1 MLKRFFKGMLGIAV
15 MSLAL
20 ASCKKS
26 PNEVVET
33 LTVTPEEAISFNA
46 KDNSDVLLTV
56 KTNADAWKATATA
69 EWIVLTPNT
78 DKGTL
83 SVNAKENTT
92 TEQRIG
98 RIRIEAGVA
107 QPVSIN
113 VVQAAGT
120 GEVTP
125 EPTPGEGVAV
135 KLTAESETNIA
146 TKTETELS
154 VKVKVSIAAAVSSD
168 VEVELFY
175 DEGYLREYNYL
186 HKDDGEAVLYPEDK
200 VTIPNNG
207 KVVIAAGQKES
218 AEVEVKLDAT
228 GLSLGSTYLLPL
240 YLKPVQN
247 AVVKQAECR
256 VNAVVR
262 KKNPKQIKN
271 VVYFEVNDC
280 NPLNAIE
287 YMLEDGTPF
296 FDAVILF
303 AANINYNTSEDVVY
317 LANNPNVQ
325 ALLDDSEIYLQP
337 LRKKG
342 IKVYLG
348 LLGNHDAA
356 GLCQLSDW
364 GAAQWAQEVADACKT
379 YKLDGVNLD
388 DEYSS
393 SPIIGNHWFTNRS
406 AAAGA
411 RLCYELKK
419 ALKATC
425 PWETEVST
433 FAYGQLYTLPT
444 SVKDQETQVDHP
456 ISEWLDFSVANYGG
470 TTSPYGD
477 LTMANCSGMSI
488 ELNRG
493 YGYMSEESARKIKE
507 AGYGW
512 CMWFA
517 FDPSGTG
524 SVDSNRY
531 TSDSYIKAAAK
542 GFYDQELKEPTGVW
556 NKLGEGKYDPVR
568 HTR

>member
-15 MSLAL
+15 MSLTL
-20 ASCKKS
+20 ASCTKA

-33 LTVTPEEAISFNA
+33 LTVTPDAAISFLAKENSEVVLKVVTNADSWKATPTADWIVLVPDMEKGNLHVNA
-46 KDNSDVLLTV
+46 KD
-56 KTNADAWKATATA
+56 
-69 EWIVLTPNT
+69 
-78 DKGTL
+78 
-83 SVNAKENTT
+83 NTT
-92 TEQRIG
+92 TEQRVA
-98 RIRIEAGVA
+98 RIRIEAGLA
-107 QPVSIN
+107 QPVAIN

-125 EPTPGEGVAV
+125 EPSEGVAV
-135 KLTAESETNIA
+135 KLVSMGETTIA

-154 VKVKVSIAAAVSSD
+154 VKVKLSVTAAAASD
-168 VEVELFY
+168 VEVKLFY
-175 DEGYLREYNYL
+175 DEGYLREYNYIN
-186 HKDDGEAVLYPEDK
+186 KEQGEAVLYPKEK
-200 VTIPNNG
+200 VTIPADG
-207 KVVIAAGQKES
+207 KIVLKAGQTES
-218 AEVEVKLDAT
+218 EEVEVKLDAT
-228 GLSLGSTYLLPL
+228 GLSMGSPYLLPL
-240 YLKPVQN
+240 YLRAVEN

-256 VNAVVR
+256 VNVLV
-262 KKNPKQIKN
+262 KKQNPKQIKN

-280 NPLNAIE
+280 NPLNALE
-287 YMLEDGTPF
+287 YELADGTPF

-303 AANINYNTSEDVVY
+303 AANINYNRAEDVVY

-364 GAAQWAQEVADACKT
+364 GAQQWAQEVAEACKT

-393 SPIIGNHWFTNRS
+393 SPDLSNKWFAPRS

-444 SVKDQETQVDHP
+444 SVKDLETGEDQP
-456 ISEWLDFSVANYGG
+456 ISKWLDFHVANYGG

-477 LTMANCSGMSI
+477 LTKAQCSGMSL

-493 YGYMSEESARKIKE
+493 YGSITEDSARNMKNQ
-507 AGYGW
+507 GYGW

-524 SVDSNRY
+524 TVNSNRY
-531 TSDSYIKAAAK
+531 RSDGFIKAAAK

-556 NKLGEGKYDPVR
+556 NKIGEGKYDPNR

>member
-15 MSLAL
+15 MSLTL
-20 ASCKKS
+20 ASCTKA

-33 LTVTPEEAISFNA
+33 LTVTPDAAISFLAKENAEVVLKVVTNADSWKATPTADWIVLVPDMEKGNLHVNA
-46 KDNSDVLLTV
+46 KDN
-56 KTNADAWKATATA
+56 N
-69 EWIVLTPNT
+69 
-78 DKGTL
+78 
-83 SVNAKENTT
+83 T
-92 TEQRIG
+92 TEQRVA
-98 RIRIEAGVA
+98 RIRIEAGLA
-107 QPVSIN
+107 QPVAIN

-125 EPTPGEGVAV
+125 EPSEGVAV
-135 KLTAESETNIA
+135 KLVSMGETTIA

-154 VKVKVSIAAAVSSD
+154 VKVKLSVTAAAASD
-168 VEVELFY
+168 VEVKLFY
-175 DEGYLREYNYL
+175 DEGYLREYNYIN
-186 HKDDGEAVLYPEDK
+186 KEQGEAVLYPKEK
-200 VTIPNNG
+200 VTIPADG
-207 KVVIAAGQKES
+207 KMVLRAGQTES
-218 AEVEVKLDAT
+218 EEVEVKLDAT
-228 GLSLGSTYLLPL
+228 GLSMGSPYLLPL
-240 YLKPVQN
+240 YLKAVEN
-247 AVVKQAECR
+247 AAVKQAECR
-256 VNAVVR
+256 VNVLVR
-262 KKNPKQIKN
+262 KQNPKQIKN

-280 NPLNAIE
+280 NPLNALE
-287 YMLEDGTPF
+287 YELADGTPF

-303 AANINYNTSEDVVY
+303 AANINFNRAEDVVY
-317 LANNPNVQ
+317 LSNNPNVQ

-364 GAAQWAQEVADACKT
+364 GAQQWAQEVAEACKT

-393 SPIIGNHWFTNRS
+393 SPDLSNHWFAPRS

-433 FAYGQLYTLPT
+433 FAYGQLYSLPT
-444 SVKDQETQVDHP
+444 SVKDLETGEDQP
-456 ISEWLDFSVANYGG
+456 ISKWLDFHVANYGG

-477 LTMANCSGMSI
+477 LTKAQCSGMSL

-493 YGYMSEESARKIKE
+493 YGSITEDSARNMKNQ
-507 AGYGW
+507 GYGW

-524 SVDSNRY
+524 TVNSNRY
-531 TSDSYIKAAAK
+531 RSDGFIKAAAK

-556 NKLGEGKYDPVR
+556 NKIGEGKYDPNR

>member
-15 MSLAL
+15 MSLTL
-20 ASCKKS
+20 ASCTKA

-33 LTVTPEEAISFNA
+33 LTVTPDAAISFLAKENAAVVLKVVTNADSWKATPTADWIVLVPDMEKGNLHVNA
-46 KDNSDVLLTV
+46 KDN
-56 KTNADAWKATATA
+56 N
-69 EWIVLTPNT
+69 
-78 DKGTL
+78 
-83 SVNAKENTT
+83 T
-92 TEQRIG
+92 TEQRVA
-98 RIRIEAGVA
+98 RIRIEAGLA
-107 QPVSIN
+107 QPVAIN

-125 EPTPGEGVAV
+125 EPSESVAV
-135 KLTAESETNIA
+135 KLVSMGETTIA

-154 VKVKVSIAAAVSSD
+154 VKVKLSVTAAAASD
-168 VEVELFY
+168 VEVKLFY
-175 DEGYLREYNYL
+175 DEGYLREYNYIN
-186 HKDDGEAVLYPEDK
+186 KEQGEAVLYPKEK
-200 VTIPNNG
+200 VTIPADG
-207 KVVIAAGQKES
+207 KMVLKAGQTES
-218 AEVEVKLDAT
+218 EEVEVKLDAT
-228 GLSLGSTYLLPL
+228 GLSMGSPYLLPL
-240 YLKPVQN
+240 YLKAVEN
-247 AVVKQAECR
+247 AAVKQAECR
-256 VNAVVR
+256 VNVLVR
-262 KKNPKQIKN
+262 KQNPKQIKN

-280 NPLNAIE
+280 NPLNALE
-287 YMLEDGTPF
+287 YELADGTPF

-303 AANINYNTSEDVVY
+303 AANINFNRAEDVVY
-317 LANNPNVQ
+317 LSNNPNVQ

-364 GAAQWAQEVADACKT
+364 GAQQWAQEVAEACKT

-393 SPIIGNHWFTNRS
+393 SPDLSNHWFAPRS

-433 FAYGQLYTLPT
+433 FAYGQLYSLPT
-444 SVKDQETQVDHP
+444 SVKDLETGEGQP
-456 ISEWLDFSVANYGG
+456 ISKWLDFHVANYGG

-477 LTMANCSGMSI
+477 LTKAQCSGMSL

-493 YGYMSEESARKIKE
+493 YGSITEDSARNMKNQ
-507 AGYGW
+507 GYGW

-524 SVDSNRY
+524 TVNSNRY
-531 TSDSYIKAAAK
+531 RSDGFIKAAAK

-556 NKLGEGKYDPVR
+556 NKIGEGKYDPNR

>member
-1 MLKRFFKGMLGIAV
+1 MLKRFFKSMLGIAV
-15 MSLAL
+15 MSLTL
-20 ASCKKS
+20 ASCTKA

-33 LTVTPEEAISFNA
+33 LTVTPDAAISFLAKENAEVVLKVVTNADSWKATPTADWIVLAPDMEKGNLHVNA
-46 KDNSDVLLTV
+46 KDN
-56 KTNADAWKATATA
+56 N
-69 EWIVLTPNT
+69 
-78 DKGTL
+78 
-83 SVNAKENTT
+83 T
-92 TEQRIG
+92 TEQRVA
-98 RIRIEAGVA
+98 RIRIEAGLA
-107 QPVSIN
+107 QPVAIN

-125 EPTPGEGVAV
+125 EPSEGVAV
-135 KLTAESETNIA
+135 KLVSMGETTIA

-154 VKVKVSIAAAVSSD
+154 VKVKLSVTAAAASD
-168 VEVELFY
+168 VEVKLFY
-175 DEGYLREYNYL
+175 DEGYLREYNYIN
-186 HKDDGEAVLYPEDK
+186 KEQGEAVLYPKEK
-200 VTIPNNG
+200 VTIPADG
-207 KVVIAAGQKES
+207 KMVLKAGQTES
-218 AEVEVKLDAT
+218 EEVEVKLDAT
-228 GLSLGSTYLLPL
+228 GLSMGSPYLLPL
-240 YLKPVQN
+240 YLKAVEN
-247 AVVKQAECR
+247 AAVKQAECR
-256 VNAVVR
+256 VNVLVR
-262 KKNPKQIKN
+262 KQNPKQIKN

-280 NPLNAIE
+280 NPLNALE
-287 YMLEDGTPF
+287 YELADGTPF

-303 AANINYNTSEDVVY
+303 AANINFNRAEDVVY
-317 LANNPNVQ
+317 LSNNPNVQ

-364 GAAQWAQEVADACKT
+364 GAQQWAQEVAEACKT

-393 SPIIGNHWFTNRS
+393 SPDLSNKWFAPRS

-433 FAYGQLYTLPT
+433 FAYGQLYSLPT
-444 SVKDQETQVDHP
+444 SVKDLETGEDQP
-456 ISEWLDFSVANYGG
+456 ISKWLDFHVANYGG

-477 LTMANCSGMSI
+477 LTKAQCSGMSL

-493 YGYMSEESARKIKE
+493 YGSITEDSARNMKNQ
-507 AGYGW
+507 GYGW

-524 SVDSNRY
+524 TVSSNRY
-531 TSDSYIKAAAK
+531 RSDNFIKAAAK

-556 NKLGEGKYDPVR
+556 NKIGEGQYDPNR

>member
-15 MSLAL
+15 MSLTL
-20 ASCKKS
+20 ASCTKA

-33 LTVTPEEAISFNA
+33 LTVTPDAAISFLAKENAEVVLKVVTNADSWKATPTADWIVLVPDMEKGNLHVNA
-46 KDNSDVLLTV
+46 KDN
-56 KTNADAWKATATA
+56 N
-69 EWIVLTPNT
+69 
-78 DKGTL
+78 
-83 SVNAKENTT
+83 T
-92 TEQRIG
+92 TEQRVA
-98 RIRIEAGVA
+98 RIRIEAGLA
-107 QPVSIN
+107 QPVAIN

-125 EPTPGEGVAV
+125 EPSEGVAV
-135 KLTAESETNIA
+135 KLVSMGETTIA

-154 VKVKVSIAAAVSSD
+154 VKVKLSVTAAAASD
-168 VEVELFY
+168 VEVKLFY
-175 DEGYLREYNYL
+175 DEGYLREYNYIN
-186 HKDDGEAVLYPEDK
+186 KEQGEAVLYPKEK
-200 VTIPNNG
+200 VTIPADG
-207 KVVIAAGQKES
+207 KMVLKAGQTES
-218 AEVEVKLDAT
+218 EEVEVKLDAT
-228 GLSLGSTYLLPL
+228 GLSMGSPYLLPL
-240 YLKPVQN
+240 YLKAVEN
-247 AVVKQAECR
+247 AAVKQAECR
-256 VNAVVR
+256 VNVLVR
-262 KKNPKQIKN
+262 KQNPKQIKN

-280 NPLNAIE
+280 NPLNALE
-287 YMLEDGTPF
+287 YELADGTPF

-303 AANINYNTSEDVVY
+303 AANINFNRAEDVVY
-317 LANNPNVQ
+317 LSNNPNVQ

-364 GAAQWAQEVADACKT
+364 GAQQWAQEVAEACKT

-393 SPIIGNHWFTNRS
+393 SPDLSNHWFAPRS

-433 FAYGQLYTLPT
+433 FAYGQLYSLPT
-444 SVKDQETQVDHP
+444 SVKDLETGEDQP
-456 ISEWLDFSVANYGG
+456 ISKWLDFHVANYGG

-477 LTMANCSGMSI
+477 LTKAQCSGMSL

-493 YGYMSEESARKIKE
+493 YGSITEDSARNMKNQ
-507 AGYGW
+507 GYGW

-524 SVDSNRY
+524 TVSSNRY
-531 TSDSYIKAAAK
+531 RSDNFIKAAAK

-556 NKLGEGKYDPVR
+556 NKIGEGQYDPNR

>member
-15 MSLAL
+15 MSLTL
-20 ASCKKS
+20 ASCTKA

-33 LTVTPEEAISFNA
+33 LTVTPDAAISFLAKENAEVVLKVVTNADSWKATPTADWIVLVPDMEKGNLHVNA
-46 KDNSDVLLTV
+46 KDN
-56 KTNADAWKATATA
+56 N
-69 EWIVLTPNT
+69 
-78 DKGTL
+78 
-83 SVNAKENTT
+83 T
-92 TEQRIG
+92 TEQRVA
-98 RIRIEAGVA
+98 RIRIEAGLA
-107 QPVSIN
+107 QPVAIN

-125 EPTPGEGVAV
+125 EPSEGLAV
-135 KLTAESETNIA
+135 KLVSMGETTIA

-154 VKVKVSIAAAVSSD
+154 VKVKLSVTAAAASD
-168 VEVELFY
+168 VEVKLFY
-175 DEGYLREYNYL
+175 DEGYLREYNYIN
-186 HKDDGEAVLYPEDK
+186 KEQGEAVLYPKEK
-200 VTIPNNG
+200 VTIPADG
-207 KVVIAAGQKES
+207 KMVLKAGQTES
-218 AEVEVKLDAT
+218 EEVEVKLDAT
-228 GLSLGSTYLLPL
+228 GLSMGSPYLLPL
-240 YLKPVQN
+240 YLKAVEN
-247 AVVKQAECR
+247 AAVKQAECR
-256 VNAVVR
+256 VNVLVR
-262 KKNPKQIKN
+262 KQNPKQIKN

-280 NPLNAIE
+280 NPLNALE
-287 YMLEDGTPF
+287 YELADGTPF

-303 AANINYNTSEDVVY
+303 AANINFNRAEDVVY
-317 LANNPNVQ
+317 LSNNPNVQ

-364 GAAQWAQEVADACKT
+364 GAQQWAQEVAEACKT

-393 SPIIGNHWFTNRS
+393 SPDLNNHWFAPRS

-433 FAYGQLYTLPT
+433 FAYGQLYSLPT
-444 SVKDQETQVDHP
+444 SVKDLETGEDQP
-456 ISEWLDFSVANYGG
+456 ISKWLDFHVANYGG

-477 LTMANCSGMSI
+477 LTKAQCSGMSL

-493 YGYMSEESARKIKE
+493 YGSITEDSARNMKNQ
-507 AGYGW
+507 GYGW

-524 SVDSNRY
+524 TVNSNRY
-531 TSDSYIKAAAK
+531 RSDGFIKAAAK

-556 NKLGEGKYDPVR
+556 NKIGEGKYDPNR

>member
-15 MSLAL
+15 MSLTL
-20 ASCKKS
+20 ASCTKA

-33 LTVTPEEAISFNA
+33 LTVTPDAAISFLAKENAAVVLKVVTNADSWKATPTADWIVLVPDMEKGNLHVNA
-46 KDNSDVLLTV
+46 KDN
-56 KTNADAWKATATA
+56 N
-69 EWIVLTPNT
+69 
-78 DKGTL
+78 
-83 SVNAKENTT
+83 T
-92 TEQRIG
+92 TEQRVA
-98 RIRIEAGVA
+98 RIRIEAGLA
-107 QPVSIN
+107 QPVAIN

-125 EPTPGEGVAV
+125 EPSEGVAV
-135 KLTAESETNIA
+135 KLVSMGETTIA

-154 VKVKVSIAAAVSSD
+154 VKVKLSVTAAAASD
-168 VEVELFY
+168 VEVQLFY
-175 DEGYLREYNYL
+175 DEGYLREYNYT
-186 HKDDGEAVLYPEDK
+186 HKEQGEAVLYPKEK
-200 VTIPNNG
+200 VTIPADG
-207 KVVIAAGQKES
+207 KIVLKAGQTES
-218 AEVEVKLDAT
+218 EEVEVKLDAT
-228 GLSLGSTYLLPL
+228 GLSMGSPYLLPL
-240 YLKPVQN
+240 YLRAVEN

-256 VNAVVR
+256 VNVLV
-262 KKNPKQIKN
+262 KKQNPKQIKN

-280 NPLNAIE
+280 NPLNALE
-287 YMLEDGTPF
+287 YELADGTPF

-303 AANINYNTSEDVVY
+303 AANINYNRAEDVVY

-364 GAAQWAQEVADACKT
+364 GAQQWAQEVAEACKT

-393 SPIIGNHWFTNRS
+393 SPDLSNKWFAPRS

-444 SVKDQETQVDHP
+444 SVKDLETNEDQP
-456 ISEWLDFSVANYGG
+456 ISKWLDFHVANYGG

-477 LTMANCSGMSI
+477 LTKAQCSGMSL

-493 YGYMSEESARKIKE
+493 YGSITEASARNMKNQ
-507 AGYGW
+507 GYGW

-524 SVDSNRY
+524 TVSSNRY
-531 TSDSYIKAAAK
+531 RSDNFIKEAAK

-556 NKLGEGKYDPVR
+556 NKIGEGKYDPNR

>member
-1 MLKRFFKGMLGIAV
+1 MLKRFFKSMLGIAV
-15 MSLAL
+15 MSLTL
-20 ASCKKS
+20 ASCTKA

-33 LTVTPEEAISFNA
+33 LTVTPDAAISFLAKENAEVVLKVVTNADSWKATPTADWIVLVPDMEKGNLHVNA
-46 KDNSDVLLTV
+46 KDN
-56 KTNADAWKATATA
+56 N
-69 EWIVLTPNT
+69 
-78 DKGTL
+78 
-83 SVNAKENTT
+83 T
-92 TEQRIG
+92 TEQRVA
-98 RIRIEAGVA
+98 RIRIEAGLA
-107 QPVSIN
+107 QPVAIN
-113 VVQAAGT
+113 VIQAAGT

-125 EPTPGEGVAV
+125 EPSEGVAV
-135 KLTAESETNIA
+135 KLVSMGETTIA

-154 VKVKVSIAAAVSSD
+154 VKVKLSVTAAAASD
-168 VEVELFY
+168 VEVKLFY
-175 DEGYLREYNYL
+175 DEGYLREYNYIN
-186 HKDDGEAVLYPEDK
+186 KEQGEAVLYPKEK
-200 VTIPNNG
+200 VTIPADG
-207 KVVIAAGQKES
+207 KMVLKAGQTES
-218 AEVEVKLDAT
+218 EEVEVKLDAT
-228 GLSLGSTYLLPL
+228 GLSMGSPYLLPL
-240 YLKPVQN
+240 YLKAVEN
-247 AVVKQAECR
+247 AAVKQAECR
-256 VNAVVR
+256 VNVLVR
-262 KKNPKQIKN
+262 KQNPKQIKN

-280 NPLNAIE
+280 NPLNALE
-287 YMLEDGTPF
+287 YELADGTPF

-303 AANINYNTSEDVVY
+303 AANINFNRAEDVVY
-317 LANNPNVQ
+317 LSNNPNVQ

-364 GAAQWAQEVADACKT
+364 GAQQWAQEVAEACKT

-393 SPIIGNHWFTNRS
+393 SPDLSNKWFAPRS

-433 FAYGQLYTLPT
+433 FAYGQLYSLPT
-444 SVKDQETQVDHP
+444 SVKDLETGEDQP
-456 ISEWLDFSVANYGG
+456 ISKWLDFHVANYGG

-477 LTMANCSGMSI
+477 LTKAQCSGMSL

-493 YGYMSEESARKIKE
+493 YGSITEDSARNMKNQ
-507 AGYGW
+507 GYGW

-524 SVDSNRY
+524 TVSSNRY
-531 TSDSYIKAAAK
+531 RSDNFIKAAAK

-556 NKLGEGKYDPVR
+556 NKIGEGQYDPNR

>member
-15 MSLAL
+15 MSLTL
-20 ASCKKS
+20 ASCTKA

-33 LTVTPEEAISFNA
+33 LTVTPDAAISFLAKENAEVVLKVVTNADSWKATPTADWIVLVPDMEKGNLHVNA
-46 KDNSDVLLTV
+46 KDN
-56 KTNADAWKATATA
+56 N
-69 EWIVLTPNT
+69 
-78 DKGTL
+78 
-83 SVNAKENTT
+83 T
-92 TEQRIG
+92 TEQRVA
-98 RIRIEAGVA
+98 RIRIEAGLA
-107 QPVSIN
+107 QPVAIN

-125 EPTPGEGVAV
+125 EPSEGVAV
-135 KLTAESETNIA
+135 KLVSMGETTIA

-154 VKVKVSIAAAVSSD
+154 VKVKLSVTAAAASD
-168 VEVELFY
+168 VEVKLFY
-175 DEGYLREYNYL
+175 DEGYLREYNYA
-186 HKDDGEAVLYPEDK
+186 HKEQGEAILYPKEK
-200 VTIPNNG
+200 VTIPADG
-207 KVVIAAGQKES
+207 KIVLKAGQTES
-218 AEVEVKLDAT
+218 EEVEVKLDAT
-228 GLSLGSTYLLPL
+228 GLSMGSPYLLPL
-240 YLKPVQN
+240 YLKAVEN

-256 VNAVVR
+256 VNVLV
-262 KKNPKQIKN
+262 KKQNPKQIKN

-280 NPLNAIE
+280 NPLNALE
-287 YMLEDGTPF
+287 YELADGTPF

-303 AANINYNTSEDVVY
+303 AANINYNRAEDVVY

-364 GAAQWAQEVADACKT
+364 GAQQWAQEVAEACKT

-393 SPIIGNHWFTNRS
+393 SPDLSNKWFAPRS

-433 FAYGQLYTLPT
+433 FAYGQLYSLPT
-444 SVKDQETQVDHP
+444 SVKDLETGEDQP
-456 ISEWLDFSVANYGG
+456 ISKWLDFHVANYGG

-477 LTMANCSGMSI
+477 LTKAQCSGMSL

-493 YGYMSEESARKIKE
+493 YGSITEDSARNMKNQ
-507 AGYGW
+507 GYGW

-524 SVDSNRY
+524 TVNSNRY
-531 TSDSYIKAAAK
+531 RSDGFIKAAAK

-556 NKLGEGKYDPVR
+556 NKIGEGKYDPNR

>member
-15 MSLAL
+15 MSLTL
-20 ASCKKS
+20 ASCTKA

-33 LTVTPEEAISFNA
+33 LTVTPDAAISFLAKENAEVVLKVVTNADSWKATPTADWIVLVPDMEKGNLHVNA
-46 KDNSDVLLTV
+46 KDN
-56 KTNADAWKATATA
+56 N
-69 EWIVLTPNT
+69 
-78 DKGTL
+78 
-83 SVNAKENTT
+83 T
-92 TEQRIG
+92 TEQRVA
-98 RIRIEAGVA
+98 RIRIEAGLA
-107 QPVSIN
+107 QPVAIN

-125 EPTPGEGVAV
+125 EPSEGVAV
-135 KLTAESETNIA
+135 KLVSMGETTIA

-154 VKVKVSIAAAVSSD
+154 VKVKLSVTAAAASD
-168 VEVELFY
+168 VEVKLFY
-175 DEGYLREYNYL
+175 DEGYLREYNYIN
-186 HKDDGEAVLYPEDK
+186 KEQGEAVLYPKEK
-200 VTIPNNG
+200 VTIPADG
-207 KVVIAAGQKES
+207 KMVLKAGQTES
-218 AEVEVKLDAT
+218 EEVEVKLDAT
-228 GLSLGSTYLLPL
+228 GLSMGSPYLLPL
-240 YLKPVQN
+240 YLKAVEN
-247 AVVKQAECR
+247 AAVKQAECR
-256 VNAVVR
+256 VNVLVR
-262 KKNPKQIKN
+262 KQNPKQIKN

-280 NPLNAIE
+280 NPLNALE
-287 YMLEDGTPF
+287 YELADGTPF

-303 AANINYNTSEDVVY
+303 AANINFNRAEDVVY
-317 LANNPNVQ
+317 LSNNPNVQ

-364 GAAQWAQEVADACKT
+364 GAQQWAQEVAEACKT

-393 SPIIGNHWFTNRS
+393 SPDLSNHWFAPRS

-433 FAYGQLYTLPT
+433 FAYGQLYSLPT
-444 SVKDQETQVDHP
+444 SVKDLETGEDQP
-456 ISEWLDFSVANYGG
+456 ISKWLDFHVANYGG

-477 LTMANCSGMSI
+477 LTKAQCSGMSL

-493 YGYMSEESARKIKE
+493 YGSITEDSARNMKNQ
-507 AGYGW
+507 GYGW

-524 SVDSNRY
+524 TVNSNRY
-531 TSDSYIKAAAK
+531 RSDGFIKAAAK
-542 GFYDQELKEPTGVW
+542 GFYDQELKEPSGVW
-556 NKLGEGKYDPVR
+556 NKIGEGKYDPNR

>member
-15 MSLAL
+15 MSLTL
-20 ASCKKS
+20 ASCTKA

-33 LTVTPEEAISFNA
+33 LTVTPDAAISFLAKENAEVVLKVVTNADSWKATPTADWIVLVPDMEKGNLHVNA
-46 KDNSDVLLTV
+46 KDN
-56 KTNADAWKATATA
+56 N
-69 EWIVLTPNT
+69 
-78 DKGTL
+78 
-83 SVNAKENTT
+83 T
-92 TEQRIG
+92 TEQRVA
-98 RIRIEAGVA
+98 RIRIEAGLA
-107 QPVSIN
+107 QPVAIN

-125 EPTPGEGVAV
+125 EPSEGVAV
-135 KLTAESETNIA
+135 KLVSMGETTIA

-154 VKVKVSIAAAVSSD
+154 VKVKLSVTAAAASD
-168 VEVELFY
+168 VEVKLFY
-175 DEGYLREYNYL
+175 DEGYLREYNYIN
-186 HKDDGEAVLYPEDK
+186 KEQGEAVLYPKEK
-200 VTIPNNG
+200 VTIPADG
-207 KVVIAAGQKES
+207 KMVLKAGQTES
-218 AEVEVKLDAT
+218 EEVEVKLDAT
-228 GLSLGSTYLLPL
+228 GLSMGSPYLLPL
-240 YLKPVQN
+240 YLKAVEN
-247 AVVKQAECR
+247 AAVKQAECR
-256 VNAVVR
+256 VNVLVR
-262 KKNPKQIKN
+262 KQNPKQIKN

-280 NPLNAIE
+280 NPLNALE
-287 YMLEDGTPF
+287 YELADGTPF

-303 AANINYNTSEDVVY
+303 AANINYNRAEDVVY

-364 GAAQWAQEVADACKT
+364 GAQQWAQEVAEACKT

-393 SPIIGNHWFTNRS
+393 SPDLSNKWFAPRS

-433 FAYGQLYTLPT
+433 FAYGQLYSLPT
-444 SVKDQETQVDHP
+444 SVKDLETGEDQP
-456 ISEWLDFSVANYGG
+456 ISKWLDFHVANYGG

-477 LTMANCSGMSI
+477 LTKAQCSGMSL

-493 YGYMSEESARKIKE
+493 YGSITEDSARNMKNQ
-507 AGYGW
+507 GYGW

-524 SVDSNRY
+524 TVNSNRY
-531 TSDSYIKAAAK
+531 RSDSFIKAAAK

-556 NKLGEGKYDPVR
+556 NKIGEGKYDPNR

>member
-1 MLKRFFKGMLGIAV
+1 MLGIAV
-15 MSLAL
+15 MSLTL
-20 ASCKKS
+20 ASCTKA

-33 LTVTPEEAISFNA
+33 LTVTPDAAISFLAKENAAVVLKVVTNADSWKATPTADWIVLVPDMEKGNLHVNA
-46 KDNSDVLLTV
+46 KDN
-56 KTNADAWKATATA
+56 N
-69 EWIVLTPNT
+69 
-78 DKGTL
+78 
-83 SVNAKENTT
+83 T
-92 TEQRIG
+92 TEQRVA
-98 RIRIEAGVA
+98 RIRIEAGLA
-107 QPVSIN
+107 QPVAIN

-125 EPTPGEGVAV
+125 EPSEGVAV
-135 KLTAESETNIA
+135 KLVSMGETTIA

-154 VKVKVSIAAAVSSD
+154 VKVKLSVTAAAASD
-168 VEVELFY
+168 VEVKLFY
-175 DEGYLREYNYL
+175 DEGYLREYNYIN
-186 HKDDGEAVLYPEDK
+186 KEQGEAVLYPKEK
-200 VTIPNNG
+200 VTIPADG
-207 KVVIAAGQKES
+207 KMVLKAGQTES
-218 AEVEVKLDAT
+218 EEVEVKLDAT
-228 GLSLGSTYLLPL
+228 GLSMGSPYLLPL
-240 YLKPVQN
+240 YLKAVEN
-247 AVVKQAECR
+247 AAVKQAECR
-256 VNAVVR
+256 VNVLVR
-262 KKNPKQIKN
+262 KQNPKQIKN

-280 NPLNAIE
+280 NPLNALE
-287 YMLEDGTPF
+287 YELADGTPF

-303 AANINYNTSEDVVY
+303 AANINFNRAEDVVY
-317 LANNPNVQ
+317 LSNNPNVQ

-364 GAAQWAQEVADACKT
+364 GAQQWAQEVAEACKT

-393 SPIIGNHWFTNRS
+393 SPDLSNHWFAPRS

-433 FAYGQLYTLPT
+433 FAYGQLYSLPT
-444 SVKDQETQVDHP
+444 SVKDLETGEDQS
-456 ISEWLDFSVANYGG
+456 ISKWLDFHVANYGG

-477 LTMANCSGMSI
+477 LTKAQCSGMSL

-493 YGYMSEESARKIKE
+493 YGSITEDSARNMKNQ
-507 AGYGW
+507 GYGW

-524 SVDSNRY
+524 TVNSNRY
-531 TSDSYIKAAAK
+531 RSDGFIKAAAK

-556 NKLGEGKYDPVR
+556 NKIGEGKYDPNR

>member
-1 MLKRFFKGMLGIAV
+1 MLGIAV
-15 MSLAL
+15 MSLTL
-20 ASCKKS
+20 ASCTKA

-33 LTVTPEEAISFNA
+33 LTVTPDAAISFLAKENAEVVLKVVTNADSWKATPTADWIVLVPDMEKGNLHVNA
-46 KDNSDVLLTV
+46 KDN
-56 KTNADAWKATATA
+56 N
-69 EWIVLTPNT
+69 
-78 DKGTL
+78 
-83 SVNAKENTT
+83 T
-92 TEQRIG
+92 TEQRVA
-98 RIRIEAGVA
+98 RIRIEAGLA
-107 QPVSIN
+107 QPVAIN

-125 EPTPGEGVAV
+125 EPSEGVAV
-135 KLTAESETNIA
+135 KLVSMGETTIA

-154 VKVKVSIAAAVSSD
+154 VKVKLSVTAAAASD
-168 VEVELFY
+168 VEVKLFY
-175 DEGYLREYNYL
+175 DEGYLREYNYIN
-186 HKDDGEAVLYPEDK
+186 KEQGEAVLYPKEK
-200 VTIPNNG
+200 VTIPADG
-207 KVVIAAGQKES
+207 KMVLKAGQTES
-218 AEVEVKLDAT
+218 EEVEVKLDAT
-228 GLSLGSTYLLPL
+228 GLSMGSPYLLPL
-240 YLKPVQN
+240 YLKAVEN
-247 AVVKQAECR
+247 AAVKQAECR
-256 VNAVVR
+256 VNVLVR
-262 KKNPKQIKN
+262 KQNPKQIKN

-280 NPLNAIE
+280 NPLNALE
-287 YMLEDGTPF
+287 YELADGTPF

-303 AANINYNTSEDVVY
+303 AANINFNRAEDVVY
-317 LANNPNVQ
+317 LSNNPNVQ

-364 GAAQWAQEVADACKT
+364 GAQQWAQEVAEACKT

-393 SPIIGNHWFTNRS
+393 SPDLNNHWFAPRS

-433 FAYGQLYTLPT
+433 FAYGQLYSLPT
-444 SVKDQETQVDHP
+444 SVKDLETGEDQP
-456 ISEWLDFSVANYGG
+456 ISKWLDFHVANYGG

-477 LTMANCSGMSI
+477 LTKAQCSGMSL

-493 YGYMSEESARKIKE
+493 YGSITEDSARNMKNQ
-507 AGYGW
+507 GYGW

-524 SVDSNRY
+524 TVNSNRY
-531 TSDSYIKAAAK
+531 RSDGFIKAAAK

-556 NKLGEGKYDPVR
+556 NKIGEGKYDPNR

>member
-1 MLKRFFKGMLGIAV
+1 MLGIAV
-15 MSLAL
+15 MSLTL
-20 ASCKKS
+20 ASCTKA

-33 LTVTPEEAISFNA
+33 LTVTPDAAISFLAKENAEVVLKVVTNADSWKATPTADWIVLVPDMEKGNLHVNA
-46 KDNSDVLLTV
+46 KDN
-56 KTNADAWKATATA
+56 N
-69 EWIVLTPNT
+69 
-78 DKGTL
+78 
-83 SVNAKENTT
+83 T
-92 TEQRIG
+92 TEQRVA
-98 RIRIEAGVA
+98 RIRIEAGLA
-107 QPVSIN
+107 QPVAIN
-113 VVQAAGT
+113 VIQAAGT

-125 EPTPGEGVAV
+125 EPSEGVAV
-135 KLTAESETNIA
+135 KLVSMGETTIA

-154 VKVKVSIAAAVSSD
+154 VKVKLSVTAAAASD
-168 VEVELFY
+168 VEVKLFY
-175 DEGYLREYNYL
+175 DEGYLREYNYIN
-186 HKDDGEAVLYPEDK
+186 KEQGEAVLYPKEK
-200 VTIPNNG
+200 VTIPADG
-207 KVVIAAGQKES
+207 KMVLKAGQTES
-218 AEVEVKLDAT
+218 EEVEVKLDAT
-228 GLSLGSTYLLPL
+228 GLSMGSPYLLPL
-240 YLKPVQN
+240 YLKAVEN
-247 AVVKQAECR
+247 AAVKQAECR
-256 VNAVVR
+256 VNVLVR
-262 KKNPKQIKN
+262 KQNPKQIKN

-280 NPLNAIE
+280 NPLNALE
-287 YMLEDGTPF
+287 YELADGTPF

-303 AANINYNTSEDVVY
+303 AANINFNRAEDVVY
-317 LANNPNVQ
+317 LSNNPNVQ

-364 GAAQWAQEVADACKT
+364 GAQQWAQEVAEACKT

-393 SPIIGNHWFTNRS
+393 SPDLSNKWFAPRS

-433 FAYGQLYTLPT
+433 FAYGQLYSLPT
-444 SVKDQETQVDHP
+444 SVKDLETGEDQP
-456 ISEWLDFSVANYGG
+456 ISKWLDFHVANYGG

-477 LTMANCSGMSI
+477 LTKAQCSGMSL

-493 YGYMSEESARKIKE
+493 YGSITEDSARNMKNQ
-507 AGYGW
+507 GYGW

-524 SVDSNRY
+524 TVSSNRY
-531 TSDSYIKAAAK
+531 RSDNFIKAAAK

-556 NKLGEGKYDPVR
+556 NKIGEGQYDPNR

>member
-15 MSLAL
+15 MSLTL
-20 ASCKKS
+20 ASCTKA

-33 LTVTPEEAISFNA
+33 LTVTPDAAISFLAKENAEVVLKVVTNADSWKATPTADWIVLVPDMEKGNLHVNA
-46 KDNSDVLLTV
+46 KDN
-56 KTNADAWKATATA
+56 N
-69 EWIVLTPNT
+69 
-78 DKGTL
+78 
-83 SVNAKENTT
+83 T
-92 TEQRIG
+92 TEQRVA
-98 RIRIEAGVA
+98 RIRIEAGLA
-107 QPVSIN
+107 QPVAIN

-125 EPTPGEGVAV
+125 EPSEGVAV
-135 KLTAESETNIA
+135 KLVSMGETTIA

-154 VKVKVSIAAAVSSD
+154 VKVKLSVTAAAASD
-168 VEVELFY
+168 VEVKLFY
-175 DEGYLREYNYL
+175 DEGYLREYNYIN
-186 HKDDGEAVLYPEDK
+186 KEQGEAVLYPKEK
-200 VTIPNNG
+200 VTIPADG
-207 KVVIAAGQKES
+207 KMVLKAGQTES
-218 AEVEVKLDAT
+218 EEVEVKLDAT
-228 GLSLGSTYLLPL
+228 GLSMGSPYLLPL
-240 YLKPVQN
+240 YLKAVEN

-256 VNAVVR
+256 VNVLVR
-262 KKNPKQIKN
+262 KQNPKQIKN

-280 NPLNAIE
+280 NPLNALE
-287 YMLEDGTPF
+287 YELADGTPF

-303 AANINYNTSEDVVY
+303 AANINFNRAEDVVY
-317 LANNPNVQ
+317 LSNNPNVQ

-364 GAAQWAQEVADACKT
+364 GAQQWAQEVAEACKT

-393 SPIIGNHWFTNRS
+393 SPDLSNKWFAPRS

-433 FAYGQLYTLPT
+433 FAYGQLYSLPT
-444 SVKDQETQVDHP
+444 SVKDLETGEDQP
-456 ISEWLDFSVANYGG
+456 ISKWLDFHVANYGG

-477 LTMANCSGMSI
+477 LTKSQCSGMSL

-493 YGYMSEESARKIKE
+493 YGSITEDSARNMKNQ
-507 AGYGW
+507 GYGW

-524 SVDSNRY
+524 TVNSNRY
-531 TSDSYIKAAAK
+531 RSDGFIKAAAK

-556 NKLGEGKYDPVR
+556 NKIGEGQYDPNR

>member
-15 MSLAL
+15 MSLTL
-20 ASCKKS
+20 ASCTKA

-33 LTVTPEEAISFNA
+33 LTVTPDAAISFLAKENAEVVLKVVTNADSWKATPTADWIVLVPDMEKGNLHVNA
-46 KDNSDVLLTV
+46 KDN
-56 KTNADAWKATATA
+56 N
-69 EWIVLTPNT
+69 
-78 DKGTL
+78 
-83 SVNAKENTT
+83 T
-92 TEQRIG
+92 TEQRVA
-98 RIRIEAGVA
+98 RIRIEAGLA
-107 QPVSIN
+107 QPVAIN

-125 EPTPGEGVAV
+125 EPSEGVAV
-135 KLTAESETNIA
+135 KLVSMGETTIA

-154 VKVKVSIAAAVSSD
+154 VKVKLSVTAAAASD
-168 VEVELFY
+168 VEVKLFY
-175 DEGYLREYNYL
+175 DEGYLREYNYIN
-186 HKDDGEAVLYPEDK
+186 KEQGEAVLYPKEK
-200 VTIPNNG
+200 VTIPADG
-207 KVVIAAGQKES
+207 KMVLKAGQTES
-218 AEVEVKLDAT
+218 EEVEVKLDAT
-228 GLSLGSTYLLPL
+228 GLSMGSPYLLPL
-240 YLKPVQN
+240 YLKAVEN
-247 AVVKQAECR
+247 AAVKQAECR
-256 VNAVVR
+256 VNVLVR
-262 KKNPKQIKN
+262 KQNPKQIKN

-280 NPLNAIE
+280 NPLNALE
-287 YMLEDGTPF
+287 YELADGTPF

-303 AANINYNTSEDVVY
+303 AANINFNRAEDVVY
-317 LANNPNVQ
+317 LSNNPNVQ

-364 GAAQWAQEVADACKT
+364 GAQQWAQEVAEACKT

-393 SPIIGNHWFTNRS
+393 SPDLNNHWFAPRS

-433 FAYGQLYTLPT
+433 FAYGQLYSLPT
-444 SVKDQETQVDHP
+444 SVKDLETGEDQP
-456 ISEWLDFSVANYGG
+456 ISKWLDFHVANYGG

-477 LTMANCSGMSI
+477 LTKAQCSGMSI

-493 YGYMSEESARKIKE
+493 YGSITEDSARNMKNQ
-507 AGYGW
+507 GYGW

-524 SVDSNRY
+524 TVNSNRY
-531 TSDSYIKAAAK
+531 RSDGFIKAAAK

-556 NKLGEGKYDPVR
+556 NKIGEGKYDPNR

>member
-15 MSLAL
+15 MSLTR
-20 ASCKKS
+20 ASCTKA

-33 LTVTPEEAISFNA
+33 LTVTPDAAISFLAKENAEVVLKVVTNADSWKATPTADWIVLVPDMEKGNLHVNA
-46 KDNSDVLLTV
+46 KDN
-56 KTNADAWKATATA
+56 N
-69 EWIVLTPNT
+69 
-78 DKGTL
+78 
-83 SVNAKENTT
+83 T
-92 TEQRIG
+92 TEQRVA
-98 RIRIEAGVA
+98 RIRIEAGLA
-107 QPVSIN
+107 QPVAIN

-125 EPTPGEGVAV
+125 EPSEGVAV
-135 KLTAESETNIA
+135 KLVSMGETTIA

-154 VKVKVSIAAAVSSD
+154 VKVKLSVTAAAASD
-168 VEVELFY
+168 VEVKLFY
-175 DEGYLREYNYL
+175 DEGYLREYNYIN
-186 HKDDGEAVLYPEDK
+186 KEQGEAVLYPKEK
-200 VTIPNNG
+200 VTIPADG
-207 KVVIAAGQKES
+207 KMVLKAGQTES
-218 AEVEVKLDAT
+218 EEVEVKLDAT
-228 GLSLGSTYLLPL
+228 GLSMGSPYLLPL
-240 YLKPVQN
+240 YLKAVEN
-247 AVVKQAECR
+247 AAVKQAECR
-256 VNAVVR
+256 VNVLVR
-262 KKNPKQIKN
+262 KQNPKQIKN

-280 NPLNAIE
+280 NPLNALE
-287 YMLEDGTPF
+287 YELADGTPF

-303 AANINYNTSEDVVY
+303 AANINFNRAEDVVY
-317 LANNPNVQ
+317 LSNNPNVQ

-364 GAAQWAQEVADACKT
+364 GAQQWAQEVAEACKT

-393 SPIIGNHWFTNRS
+393 SPDLSNKWFAPRS

-433 FAYGQLYTLPT
+433 FAYGQLYSLPT
-444 SVKDQETQVDHP
+444 SVKDLETGEDQP
-456 ISEWLDFSVANYGG
+456 ISKWLDFHVANYGG

-477 LTMANCSGMSI
+477 LTKAQCSGMSL

-493 YGYMSEESARKIKE
+493 YGSITEDSARNMKNQ
-507 AGYGW
+507 GYGW

-524 SVDSNRY
+524 TVSSNRY
-531 TSDSYIKAAAK
+531 RSDNFIKAAAK

-556 NKLGEGKYDPVR
+556 NKIGEGKYDPNR